1 MKGSS
6 LNKGW
11 HQRWFYLRSDA
22 DAPLPSYIGR
32 SFGEVPERWGYGPI
46 AAEKNKIDSLLQVI
60 KCLVDAD
67 MTRAEVIAMF
77 HERSVLPLIRQTR
90 CLDEMV
96 PNAPLEGTVLMTGR
110 LD

>member
-1 MKGSS
+1 
-6 LNKGW
+6 
-11 HQRWFYLRSDA
+11 
-22 DAPLPSYIGR
+22 
-32 SFGEVPERWGYGPI
+32 
-46 AAEKNKIDSLLQVI
+46 
-60 KCLVDAD
+60 
-67 MTRAEVIAMF
+67 MF